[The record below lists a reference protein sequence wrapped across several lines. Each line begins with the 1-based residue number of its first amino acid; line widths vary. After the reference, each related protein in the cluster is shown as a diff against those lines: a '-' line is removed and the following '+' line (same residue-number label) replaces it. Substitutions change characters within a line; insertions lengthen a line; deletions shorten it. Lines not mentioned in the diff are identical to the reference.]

1 MNRVEHRAEQRVEL
15 IGVTKRFGDFTA
27 LAPLDLAIRQGEFVA
42 LLGPAGSGKSTTLR
56 LVAGLDK
63 PSSGAIHID
72 GFDVTTMPPQRRDVA
87 FVFSEPALY
96 PHMTVERNIAYP
108 MRAQRI
114 PPNAIARRVGEVID
128 RFQLERLRRRK
139 PHALS
144 TFEYQLV
151 SLARAIVR
159 DARALCCD
167 EPLATFSAEQRD
179 HMRREL
185 RSLHEELRATTIMA
199 TRDPLDAVT
208 TADRIVVM
216 NGGRVLQADAPA
228 VVYDR
233 PADLFVARYLG
244 ASAMNFLDARRGDD
258 GAVHLACCDLII
270 PVRDDG
276 GAKPVD
282 AQRLTLGIRPEH
294 VRLDPRGVMA
304 VAVESPAGDNGE
316 GLVTLQLGGAM
327 VRTYAPPGQRVTP
340 GERVPIRF
348 DAAGCRWFDSVS
360 GAALPW
366 HTGERR

>member
-1 MNRVEHRAEQRVEL
+1 M
-15 IGVTKRFGDFTA
+15 
-27 LAPLDLAIRQGEFVA
+27 
-42 LLGPAGSGKSTTLR
+42 
-56 LVAGLDK
+56 
-63 PSSGAIHID
+63 
-72 GFDVTTMPPQRRDVA
+72 
-87 FVFSEPALY
+87 
-96 PHMTVERNIAYP
+96 
-108 MRAQRI
+108 
-114 PPNAIARRVGEVID
+114 
-128 RFQLERLRRRK
+128 
-139 PHALS
+139 
-144 TFEYQLV
+144 
-151 SLARAIVR
+151 VR
-159 DARALCCD
+159 DAKAFCFD
-167 EPLATFSAEQRD
+167 EPLAPFAGDDRE

-185 RSLHEELRATTIMA
+185 RAIHEELRATTIMA

-228 VVYDR
+228 AVYDR

-258 GAVHLACCDLII
+258 GAVHLACCDLMI

-294 VRLDPRGVMA
+294 VRQDPRGVMA
-304 VAVESPAGDNGE
+304 VAVESHDGNNGE
-316 GLVTLQLGGAM
+316 GLVTLQLGGAT
-327 VRTYAPPGQRVTP
+327 VRTYAPPGQRVAP
-340 GERVPIRF
+340 GEHVPIRF